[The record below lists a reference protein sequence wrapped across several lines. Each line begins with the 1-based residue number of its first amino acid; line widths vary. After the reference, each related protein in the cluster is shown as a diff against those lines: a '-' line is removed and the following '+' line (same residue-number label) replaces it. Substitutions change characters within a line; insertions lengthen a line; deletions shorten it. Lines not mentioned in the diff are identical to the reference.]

1 MSGMLEAKA
10 LPGCFSMKGWDWD
23 LGITAGLLLWGL
35 VEGLLELGLQSSRG
49 T

>member
-10 LPGCFSMKGWDWD
+10 LPGLSMKGWDWD
-23 LGITAGLLLWGL
+23 LGIMAGLLLGL
-35 VEGLLELGLQSSRG
+35 VEGLLELGLHSSLG